1 MECIKRLAC
10 SSLSAEALALCD
22 DTDNVIFLKHMMLE
36 LLPNNN
42 FVKMPINVYTDNQS
56 LFDTVWSTNNVTEK
70 RLRIGIAAAKENI
83 ENNNL
88 NTYWVNTNQQL
99 INVLTKQG
107 VCSDLLLKAVCS
119 CVLPVVN

>member
-1 MECIKRLAC
+1 
-10 SSLSAEALALCD
+10 
-22 DTDNVIFLKHMMLE
+22 MLE
-36 LLPNNN
+36 LLLNNN

>member
-10 SSLSAEALALCD
+10 SSLSAGALALCD

-36 LLPNNN
+36 LLLNNN

-70 RLRIGIAAAKENI
+70 RLSIGTAAAKENI

-99 INVLTKQG
+99 ISVLTKQG

>member
-1 MECIKRLAC
+1 MECIKRVVC

-22 DTDNVIFLKHMMLE
+22 DTDNVIFLKHMLE
-36 LLPNNN
+36 LLLNNN

-70 RLRIGIAAAKENI
+70 RLHIGIVAAKENL

-99 INVLTKQG
+99 INVFTKQG

-119 CVLPVVN
+119 CVLPIVN

>member
-1 MECIKRLAC
+1 MECIKRLAS

-36 LLPNNN
+36 LLLNNN

>member
-1 MECIKRLAC
+1 MECIKRVVC

-22 DTDNVIFLKHMMLE
+22 DTDVIFLKHMLE
-36 LLPNNN
+36 LLLNNN

-119 CVLPVVN
+119 CVLPIVN

>member
-1 MECIKRLAC
+1 MECIKRVVC

-22 DTDNVIFLKHMMLE
+22 DTDNVIFLKHMLE
-36 LLPNNN
+36 LLLNNN

-70 RLRIGIAAAKENI
+70 RLHIGIAAAKENI

-88 NTYWVNTNQQL
+88 NTYWVNTNQQF

-119 CVLPVVN
+119 CVLPIVN